1 MKNFLLV
8 VALIC
13 CLVFISSN
21 YITDSSS
28 NSDKSELSDTIL
40 PEIPEPAI
48 EFKSHSKFLSALGHY
63 ESGNNYQVINKW
75 GYLGKYQFSPSTL
88 KSLGYKVT
96 KEEFL
101 TSPEIQEAAMYS
113 LLKANKRSLRRF
125 IRKYEGKVLHGVKV
139 TESGV
144 LAAAHLGGAGNV
156 KNWFRSGE
164 DFEDRL
170 GTSITHYM
178 KTFSDYSL
186 NID

>member
-1 MKNFLLV
+1 MKNFLLL
-8 VALIC
+8 VAIIC
-13 CLVFISSN
+13 CFIFISSN
-21 YITDSSS
+21 STSITT
-28 NSDKSELSDTIL
+28 SDSELKSPLDSIV
-40 PEIPEPAI
+40 PEISEH
-48 EFKSHSKFLSALGHY
+48 KSHSKFLSALGHY
-63 ESGNNYQVINKW
+63 ESGNNYEVVNKW

-88 KSLGYKVT
+88 KSLGYEIT
-96 KEEFL
+96 QEEFL
-101 TSPEIQEAAMYS
+101 SSPEVQEAAMYS

-125 IRKYEGKVLHGVKV
+125 IKKYEGKTIHGVKV

-164 DFEDRL
+164 DFKDRL